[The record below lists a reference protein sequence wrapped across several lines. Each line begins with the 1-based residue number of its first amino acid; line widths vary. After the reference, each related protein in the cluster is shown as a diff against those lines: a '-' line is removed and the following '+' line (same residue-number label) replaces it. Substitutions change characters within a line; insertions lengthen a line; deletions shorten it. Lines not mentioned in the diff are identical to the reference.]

1 MFMCLSWCKTPDGRH
16 FASFAMASYGFI
28 LLKLFGILEESYDM
42 FASGSHPID
51 VVMHQLGLEQEDLL
65 LADLDGEHLGIPRHF
80 VARDPSRKSI
90 VITVRGT
97 SSFSDI
103 IVDLLCESAPF
114 GSGYAHSGMKD
125 AAYSLYHAVLP
136 TVLSGLEENEGYT
149 VVTVGH
155 SLGAGVAIL
164 LTKILLDN
172 GFKKVK
178 CFAISPPPVF
188 GPMHA
193 VDRDWSDALECF
205 VNEDDIVPRLSL
217 QSARALAK
225 EMEDINKNP
234 GSRKELQT
242 ITPESLLSTI
252 AQSASSE
259 HTSERLVSPLYI
271 PTLRGVHWLLPHS
284 EEEDDGN
291 AELRYRCVNADNS
304 VFGRI
309 LVTPNCVTSHFP
321 NRYIAAF
328 NALPLPRGKEHIR
341 FPVQRPGYAS
351 ILRYNGELGS

>member
-1 MFMCLSWCKTPDGRH
+1 
-16 FASFAMASYGFI
+16 MASYGFL

-42 FASGSHPID
+42 FARGSHPID
-51 VVMHQLGLEQEDLL
+51 VVMHQVGLEQEDLL

-80 VARDPSRKSI
+80 VARDSSTKSI

-114 GSGYAHSGMKD
+114 GNGYAHNGMKN
-125 AAYSLYHAVLP
+125 AAYSLYHAILP

-172 GFKKVK
+172 GFKDVK

-193 VDRDWSDALECF
+193 VDREWSDALECF

-225 EMEDINKNP
+225 EMDDINKTP
-234 GSRKELQT
+234 TSREDLLT
-242 ITPESLLSTI
+242 ITPDGLLSTI
-252 AQSASSE
+252 AQSAHSDQIE
-259 HTSERLVSPLYI
+259 SERLVSPLYI
-271 PTLRGVHWLLPHS
+271 PTLRGVHWLLPHT
-284 EEEDDGN
+284 EDADDDR
-291 AELRYRCVNADNS
+291 AELRYRCVSADTS
-304 VFGRI
+304 VFVRI

-328 NALPLPRGKEHIR
+328 NALPLPPGQERTRH
-341 FPVQRPGYAS
+341 PVVRPGYSS
-351 ILRYNGELGS
+351 ILRYNGELGP